1 MYKYADRFTIN
12 KLKYNLVGVFR
23 KVCILELK
31 HLGSLCIFFCLVGQT
46 CMVKGNNQLNE
57 RTVNYHDRI
66 FLNVKNG

>member
-1 MYKYADRFTIN
+1 MYKYADRFTVN
-12 KLKYNLVGVFR
+12 KLKFNLVVFFFKGVYSRAQASWF
-23 KVCILELK
+23 VM
-31 HLGSLCIFFCLVGQT
+31 HFFCLVGQT

>member
-12 KLKYNLVGVFR
+12 KLKYNLVGFFR

-31 HLGSLCIFFCLVGQT
+31 HLGSLHFFGLVGQT